1 MGGRFRHYPRASGTL
16 RRKHPSTRK
25 NHQPME
31 QVDLV
36 IRARWIVPVEPRGVT
51 LEDHAVAVRDGRIV
65 ALAPTGDIEARFS
78 AIRTV
83 DRPHHI
89 LLPGLVNAHTHAAM
103 TLFRGMA
110 DDIRLEDWLSQHIW
124 PAEGR
129 WASPDFVRDG
139 TNLAIIEMLRGGT
152 TCFQDMYFFPDVVA
166 RTAIERH
173 IRAVAGMIVIDMP
186 TAWAA
191 DPDEYFSKGIAVHD
205 QYLGHPLVSTTFAP
219 HAPYTISDATFERL
233 RVLADE
239 LDTPI
244 HIHLHETRDEIR
256 TAAQNH
262 GHRPLQRLAA
272 LGLATPLLTA
282 VHMTQVTPEDIA
294 LLAECGASVVHCP
307 ESNLKLASGFC
318 PVAEL
323 LAAGINVALGTDGAG
338 SNNDLDM
345 FGEMRMAALLGKGI
359 AGNAAAVT
367 AEEALAMATINGA
380 RAVGLGDE
388 IGSLVPGK
396 LADLVCVDIN
406 EPATQPVHHPISSLV
421 YSACRDQVSDVW
433 VGGHAVLEARRF
445 IDGDTTGIFK
455 RAAAWQRR
463 LAETNA

>member
-1 MGGRFRHYPRASGTL
+1 M
-16 RRKHPSTRK
+16 
-25 NHQPME
+25 Q

-36 IRARWIVPVEPRGVT
+36 IRARWTVPVEPRGVT
-51 LEDHAVAVRDGRIV
+51 LEDHAVAIRDGRIV
-65 ALAPTGDIEARFS
+65 DLGPADDIAARFT
-78 AIRTV
+78 ATNTV

-89 LLPGLVNAHTHAAM
+89 LMPGLVNAHTHAAM

-110 DDIRLEDWLSQHIW
+110 DDIPLENWLGEHIW

-166 RTAIERH
+166 QAAIERH

-186 TAWAA
+186 TAWAVDA
-191 DPDEYFSKGIAVHD
+191 DEYFTKGIAVHD

-219 HAPYTISDATFERL
+219 HAPYTLGDDTLSRL

-244 HIHLHETRDEIR
+244 HIHLHETADEVS
-256 TAAQNH
+256 TAEREH
-262 GHRPLQRLAA
+262 GCRPLQRMAN
-272 LGLATPLLTA
+272 LGLTSPLLTA
-282 VHMTQVTPEDIA
+282 VHMTQANTEDIA

-323 LAAGINVALGTDGAG
+323 LAADVNVALGTDGAG

-345 FGEMRMAALLGKGI
+345 FGEMRTAALLSKGT
-359 AGNAAAVT
+359 AADAAAVT
-367 AEEALAMATINGA
+367 AEDALAMATINGA
-380 RAVGLGDE
+380 RAVGLGDQ

-396 LADLVCVDIN
+396 LADIACIDVE
-406 EPATQPVHHPISSLV
+406 EPATQPVHHPISTLV

-433 VGGHAVLEARRF
+433 VGGRAILISRRLV
-445 IDGDTTGIFK
+445 DTDTGTIFT
-455 RAAAWQRR
+455 RADAWQRR